1 MDRSEN
7 MDSEKDVDLSRL
19 PLSERS
25 RIERKNSSGKKNV
38 LFFLL
43 GMLVGIVGIFAIGH
57 PFAKDSYE
65 VSEYK
70 KVVAQND
77 TLKKENE
84 SLTKKQE
91 ESEKKLDED
100 KKIIDKE
107 GKNLYA
113 RDNLIKSAYEFYQN
127 DDQKKAKSL
136 LKDFT
141 KSNFEYSEGKQ
152 LFVALGGKNEEK
164 TKGRQAN
171 DLFVKGRQQYNWGNY
186 DKALK
191 KLLEADSLDNND
203 QSILY
208 FIGRCYEQQNN
219 IDEAKY
225 YFEKVALLDNNSDRG
240 ILARQRLDVL
250 AAQ

>member
-77 TLKKENE
+77 TLKKE
-84 SLTKKQE
+84 
-91 ESEKKLDED
+91 
-100 KKIIDKE
+100 
-107 GKNLYA
+107 KNVK
-113 RDNLIKSAYEFYQN
+113 DMKSQALRENANQ
-127 DDQKKAKSL
+127 
-136 LKDFT
+136 
-141 KSNFEYSEGKQ
+141 KQ
-152 LFVALGGKNEEK
+152 LVN
-164 TKGRQAN
+164 
-171 DLFVKGRQQYNWGNY
+171 
-186 DKALK
+186 
-191 KLLEADSLDNND
+191 
-203 QSILY
+203 
-208 FIGRCYEQQNN
+208 
-219 IDEAKY
+219 AKY
-225 YFEKVALLDNNSDRG
+225 NNLKTVCRKTDR
-240 ILARQRLDVL
+240 LF
-250 AAQ
+250 